1 MRRFTGCLAALA
13 LLTATGCGDTETVTV
28 TEKTVVEQAAPA
40 PEPAQR
46 KEKRKSRQKPA
57 GAAAPTTGQPGGGG
71 ITVPDVVGQDHQL
84 AQDTMQSAGLYL
96 LDERD
101 CTGQDRLLLWDR
113 NWVVVEQDPPAGS
126 QASEDTVVTLCSK
139 KLGE

>member
-1 MRRFTGCLAALA
+1 MRKLTGALAALA
-13 LLTATGCGDTETVTV
+13 LLTAAGCGDTETVTV

-40 PEPAQR
+40 PQPAR
-46 KEKRKSRQKPA
+46 EKRQKRRRDREPTSDPA
-57 GAAAPTTGQPGGGG
+57 PAADGRGGS
-71 ITVPDVVGQDHQL
+71 ILVPDVVGQDHQL

-113 NWVVVEQDPPAGS
+113 NWVVVEQDPPPGT

-139 KLGE
+139 KRGE

>member
-1 MRRFTGCLAALA
+1 MRRLTGCFATLA
-13 LLTATGCGDTETVTV
+13 LVAATGCGDSETVTV
-28 TEKTVVEQAAPA
+28 TEKTVVEQAAPV
-40 PEPAQR
+40 PEQPQR
-46 KEKRKSRQKPA
+46 KQKKRPRDPQPSAQP
-57 GAAAPTTGQPGGGG
+57 APTADTSGGG
-71 ITVPDVVGQDHQL
+71 ITVPNVVGQDHQL

-139 KLGE
+139 KRGE

>member
-1 MRRFTGCLAALA
+1 MRKLTGALAALA
-13 LLTATGCGDTETVTV
+13 LLTAAGCGDSETVTV

-40 PEPAQR
+40 PEPA
-46 KEKRKSRQKPA
+46 RQKRQKRRGDREQTAEPA
-57 GAAAPTTGQPGGGG
+57 STAEGSGGS
-71 ITVPDVVGQDHQL
+71 ITVPNVVGQDHQR

-113 NWVVVEQDPPAGS
+113 NWVVVEQDPPGGS
-126 QASEDTVVTLCSK
+126 SASEDTVVTLCSK
-139 KLGE
+139 KRGE

>member
-1 MRRFTGCLAALA
+1 MVKCTGSLAALA
-13 LLTATGCGDTETVTV
+13 VLAAVGCGDSETVTV
-28 TEKTVVEQAAPA
+28 TEKTVIEQAAPA
-40 PEPAQR
+40 PDPAPEKRQGRKRDRQQAAEPA
-46 KEKRKSRQKPA
+46 PA
-57 GAAAPTTGQPGGGG
+57 ADGSGGG
-71 ITVPDVVGQDHQL
+71 ITVPNVVGQDHQL

-126 QASEDTVVTLCSK
+126 QATEDTVVTLCSK
-139 KLGE
+139 KRGE